1 VPNDNVT
8 PINRTQTTK
17 QGKVPAPKS
26 VKQHASDA
34 HDRVL
39 QVKYILEAL
48 YQTLGPA
55 GEEGPMAQYVLDGV
69 AVLLGDAEESLEE
82 IEWIGEAPLRRRL
95 IKGRK
100 PVSSPEV
107 RS

>member
-1 VPNDNVT
+1 VANDNVT
-8 PINRTQTTK
+8 PIKPTK
-17 QGKVPAPKS
+17 APEPKS

-34 HDRVL
+34 HDHVL

-48 YQTLGPA
+48 YQTLGLA

-95 IKGRK
+95 LKGHN
-100 PVSSPEV
+100 PVSSPEAQ
-107 RS
+107 S

>member
-1 VPNDNVT
+1 VANDNVM
-8 PINRTQTTK
+8 PIKPIETTRP
-17 QGKVPAPKS
+17 GKAPAPKS
-26 VKQHASDA
+26 VKKHASDA

-48 YQTLGPA
+48 HQALGPA
-55 GEEGPMAQYVLDGV
+55 GEEGPMAEYVLKGV
-69 AVLLGDAEESLEE
+69 AALLEDAEESLEE
-82 IEWIGEAPLRRRL
+82 LEWIGEAPLRRRL